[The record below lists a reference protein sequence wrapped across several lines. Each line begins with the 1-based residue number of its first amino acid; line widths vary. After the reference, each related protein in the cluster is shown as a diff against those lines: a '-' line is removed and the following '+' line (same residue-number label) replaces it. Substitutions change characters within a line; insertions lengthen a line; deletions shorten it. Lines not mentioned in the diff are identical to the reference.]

1 MDEELAFQILKRHE
15 NQYYQEDGQFVI
27 EYRYFPIGRE
37 GKEFLKAFDL
47 IFSQHG
53 KTIYYNDI
61 PYKVI
66 NGKCGFYY
74 GGIVDKFLND
84 NYAKAYLKEPSQV
97 NVSAEGAVTIAA
109 DQVTIYSNSIAQ
121 IKTERFI
128 YAEELNSS
136 ENAQLLNVLNRILEE
151 LEREQNPSDEDFIF
165 LRKVAK
171 STSELAGFAANII
184 TILSPF
190 L

>member
-1 MDEELAFQILKRHE
+1 MEEEIAYQILNRHE
-15 NQYYQEDGQFVI
+15 NQYYQEDGMFII
-27 EYRYFPIGRE
+27 EYKYFPIGKK
-37 GKEFLKAFDL
+37 GKEFLKAFNL
-47 IFSQHG
+47 IFGQHG
-53 KTIYYNDI
+53 KEIYYNKTL
-61 PYKVI
+61 YKVI
-66 NGKCGFYY
+66 NGRYGFYY
-74 GGIVDKFLND
+74 GGIVDKFLSD

-97 NVSAEGAVTIAA
+97 NVSAEGSVNISA

-136 ENAQLLNVLNRILEE
+136 ENTELLNVLNRILEE
-151 LEREQNPSDEDFIF
+151 LEREQNPSDENLRF